1 MWRKN
6 DLAIKCLIRF
16 RKQNINKQVSYKKLR
31 NQNWKD
37 SLINITKI
45 IWRRISRR
53 NQSIREKVIILTRIY
68 VCTW

>member
-45 IWRRISRR
+45 IRRRISRR